1 VAPVA
6 IGVGMLLT
14 ILSAVTYRGSITAM
28 IPAFFGV
35 PILILGFLAYKES
48 LRKHVMHA
56 AAALGLIGLIGAVA
70 VLIARG
76 GVEGPTS
83 IASQVIMAVLCGV
96 FEALCVRSFILAR
109 RNRAQAGERGA
120 PGP

>member
-1 VAPVA
+1 MATVA
-6 IGVGMLLT
+6 IGVGILLT

-35 PILILGFLAYKES
+35 PILILGFLAFKES

-56 AAALGLIGLIGAVA
+56 AAALGLIGLIGAVG

-76 GVEGPTS
+76 SVEGTTS
-83 IASQVIMAVLCGV
+83 IISQVIMAVVCGI
-96 FEALCVRSFILAR
+96 FEALCVRSFIVAR
-109 RNRAQAGERGA
+109 RNRAGQGVSSPADV
-120 PGP
+120 